1 VLPAFFP
8 TERTKH
14 MSTPRTARRAV
25 TLAAVA
31 LLTIGTA
38 GAAGAAPAP
47 VPAPVPA
54 PALVRAPAPVAG
66 AAWHKGIPPI
76 ATPWTDEVGPRHALP
91 EYPRPQLVRDKWQ
104 NLNGVWEFAGA
115 AVGQAPPVGQELGER
130 VLVPY
135 PIESALSGI
144 QRHVDRMFYRRAF
157 TVPAGWRVGQGQRL
171 LLHFGA
177 VDYDAKVWVNGTQVA
192 THRGGYDGFDADVT
206 DALRGTGP
214 QELIVW
220 AEDLTDATGQPIGK
234 QRRVSDRGIF
244 YQGSSGIWRT
254 VWMEPVADSSIAGLA
269 MTPDLAASALKL
281 TAETVRGDGLT
292 VQAVARAGGRVVGKV
307 TGAAGTAMVVP
318 VPKARLWSPESPF
331 LYDLEVTLLDGRRTV
346 DTVTSYFG
354 MREIGKAPGADG
366 KLRLTLNGKILF
378 NLATLDQGF
387 WPDGLNTA
395 PTDAALRFDLQQ
407 HKELGFNAVR
417 KHIKVEPDRWFY
429 WADKLGLLVWQ
440 DMPAANT
447 GPIPEPWRAQFEAE
461 LHEMVR
467 EHSSWTSIVAWVPFN
482 EGWGEWDRAATG
494 RIAEDVKK
502 QDPSRL
508 VNAHSGVNCCN
519 SKGDAG
525 KGDVIDFHQYLGPA
539 SPAPDANRVSID
551 GEHGGYGLKTANHMW
566 FGDGQ
571 AYEME
576 PDSATLTSKY
586 VANQRAVLTSAR
598 SCGISASVYTQITD
612 VEGELNGFW
621 TYDRQLLKMDRKQVR
636 AVNREIIA
644 GADGT
649 PGNTPQ
655 PGPGTPGLTGIAFY
669 PLDGTAEDTAG
680 DHDAT
685 LVGGPGYVA
694 AKNGQGLDLN
704 GSTQFADTGAPVL
717 NTASDYTASAWVK
730 LDKADGAFQTIISQD
745 GASTSDFFLQY
756 SGADQRFAMSFA
768 GVRALGPV
776 KPETGRWYHL
786 TGVRDT
792 VRGEL
797 RLYVDGE
804 LAGRVGACLP
814 QAAPT
819 GNTVIGRGKY
829 GGNPVDYLDGTVDQ
843 VHLYDRALSATEIKD
858 LYASGS

>member
-1 VLPAFFP
+1 M
-8 TERTKH
+8 T
-14 MSTPRTARRAV
+14 TPRTARRAV
-25 TLAAVA
+25 TAVAVA
-31 LLTIGTA
+31 LLAIGTA
-38 GAAGAAPAP
+38 GAAGVAPA
-47 VPAPVPA
+47 
-54 PALVRAPAPVAG
+54 
-66 AAWHKGIPPI
+66 AAAEPQWHKGIPPL
-76 ATPWTDEVGPRHALP
+76 ATPWTAQVGPRNALP
-91 EYPRPQLVRDKWQ
+91 EYPRPQLVRGRWQ
-104 NLNGVWEFAGA
+104 NLNGVWEFGRA
-115 AVGQAPPVGQELGER
+115 AVDQAPPVGQPLGER

-144 QRHVDRMFYRRAF
+144 QRHEDRMFYRRAF
-157 TVPAGWRVGQGQRL
+157 TVPAGWRVGSGQRL
-171 LLHFGA
+171 MLHFGA
-177 VDYDAKVWVNGTQVA
+177 VDYDAKVWVNGTRVA
-192 THRGGYDGFDADVT
+192 THRGGYDGFDIDVT

-254 VWMEPVADSSIAGLA
+254 VWMEPVADSSITGLVT
-269 MTPDLAASALKL
+269 TPDLAASALRL

-292 VQAVARAGGRVVGKV
+292 VRAVAKAGGRVVGTV
-307 TGAAGTAMVVP
+307 TGAAGTELVVP
-318 VPKARLWSPESPF
+318 VPRAELWSPDHPY
-331 LYDLEVTLLDGRRTV
+331 LYDLEVTLLRGRTAV

-354 MREIGKAPGADG
+354 MREIGKKPGADG
-366 KLRLTLNGKILF
+366 KLRIALNGKILF

-395 PTDAALRFDLQQ
+395 PTDAGLKFDLQQ
-407 HKELGFNAVR
+407 HKDMGFNAVR
-417 KHIKVEPDRWFY
+417 KHIKVEPDRWYY

-447 GPIPEPWRAQFEAE
+447 GPIPEAWRAQFEAE
-461 LHEMVR
+461 LHELVR
-467 EHSSWTSIVAWVPFN
+467 EHRSWTSIVAWVPFN
-482 EGWGEWDRAATG
+482 EGWGEWDREATG
-494 RIAEDVKK
+494 RIADDVRK

-519 SKGDAG
+519 SHGDSG
-525 KGDVIDFHQYLGPA
+525 RGDVIDHHQYLGPA
-539 SPAPDANRVSID
+539 SPAPDATRVSID
-551 GEHGGYGLKTANHMW
+551 GEHGGFGLRTSNHMW

-576 PDSATLTSKY
+576 PDSATLTRKY
-586 VANQRAVLTSAR
+586 VENQRAVITSAR
-598 SCGISASVYTQITD
+598 SCGISAAIYTQITD

-621 TYDRQLLKMDRKQVR
+621 TYDRQVAKMDLRQVR

-644 GADGT
+644 RADGSA
-649 PGNTPQ
+649 GNVPQ
-655 PGPGTPGLTGIAFY
+655 PGPGTPGLTGVAFY
-669 PLDGTAEDTAG
+669 PLDGTAEDAAG

-685 LVGGPGYVA
+685 LVGGPGYVDA
-694 AKNGQGLDLN
+694 HRGQGVALN
-704 GSTQFADTGAPVL
+704 GSGQFIDTGAPVL
-717 NTASDYTASAWVK
+717 NTASDYTASAWVR
-730 LDKADGAFQTIISQD
+730 LDKADGAFQTIVSQD
-745 GASTSDFFLQY
+745 GASVSDFFLQY

-768 GVRALGPV
+768 GVRALGPA

-786 TGVRDT
+786 TGVRDS

-804 LAGRVGACLP
+804 LAGRTGACLP

-819 GNTVIGRGKY
+819 GNTVIGRGRY
-829 GGNPVDYLDGTVDQ
+829 GGNPVDYLDGAVDQ

-858 LYASGS
+858 LYASGQ

>member
-1 VLPAFFP
+1 M
-8 TERTKH
+8 T
-14 MSTPRTARRAV
+14 TPRTARRAV
-25 TLAAVA
+25 TAAAVT
-31 LLTIGTA
+31 LLAIGTA
-38 GAAGAAPAP
+38 GAAGAAPA
-47 VPAPVPA
+47 
-54 PALVRAPAPVAG
+54 
-66 AAWHKGIPPI
+66 AAAEPQWHKGIPPI
-76 ATPWTDEVGPRHALP
+76 ATPWTAQVGPQNALP
-91 EYPRPQLVRDKWQ
+91 EYPRPQLVRSKWQ
-104 NLNGVWEFAGA
+104 NLNGVWQFGKA
-115 AVGQAPPVGQELGER
+115 APGQAPPVGQELTER

-144 QRHVDRMFYRRAF
+144 QRHEDRMFYRRTF
-157 TVPAGWRVGQGQRL
+157 TVPAGWQVGRGQRL
-171 LLHFGA
+171 VLHFGA
-177 VDYDAKVWVNGTQVA
+177 VDYDAKVWVNGTEVA
-192 THRGGYDGFDADVT
+192 THRGGYDKFDVDVT
-206 DALRGTGP
+206 AALKGTGP

-254 VWMEPVADSSIAGLA
+254 VWMEPVADSSISGLVT
-269 MTPDLAASALKL
+269 TPDLAASALKL
-281 TAETVRGDGLT
+281 TAETVRGEGLT
-292 VQAVARAGGRVVGKV
+292 VQAVAKAGGKVVGKV
-307 TGAAGTAMVVP
+307 TGATGTELSLP
-318 VPKARLWSPESPF
+318 VPKAKLWSPDNPY
-331 LYDLEVTLLDGRRTV
+331 LYDLEVTLLNGRKTV
-346 DTVTSYFG
+346 DTVKSYFG
-354 MREIGKAPGADG
+354 MRAIGTRKGADG
-366 KLRLTLNGKILF
+366 KLRIALNGKILF
-378 NLATLDQGF
+378 NMATLDQGF

-395 PTDAALRFDLQQ
+395 PTDAGLKFDLQQ
-407 HKELGFNAVR
+407 HKEMGFNAVR

-447 GPIPEPWRAQFEAE
+447 GPIPPEWRDQFEAE

-467 EHSSWTSIVAWVPFN
+467 EHLSWTSVIAWVPFN
-482 EGWGEWDRAATG
+482 EGWGEWDRTATG
-494 RIAEDVKK
+494 RIADDVKK

-519 SKGDAG
+519 SKGDSG
-525 KGDVIDFHQYLGPA
+525 RGDVIDFHQYLGPA
-539 SPAPDANRVSID
+539 SPAPEENRVSID
-551 GEHGGYGLKTANHMW
+551 GEHGGFGLKTSNHMW

-576 PDSATLTSKY
+576 PDSATLTRKY
-586 VANQRAVLTSAR
+586 VENQRAVLTSAR
-598 SCGISASVYTQITD
+598 SCGISAAIYTQITD

-621 TYDRQLLKMDRKQVR
+621 TYDRQVAKMDFRQVR
-636 AVNREIIA
+636 AINREIIA
-644 GADGT
+644 KADGT
-649 PGNTPQ
+649 PGDTPQ
-655 PGPGTPGLTGIAFY
+655 PGPGTPGLTGVAFY
-669 PLDGTAEDTAG
+669 PLDGNAEDAAG

-685 LVGGPGYVA
+685 LVGGPGYVD
-694 AKNGQGLDLN
+694 AKKGQGVELN
-704 GSTQFADTGAPVL
+704 GSSQSIDTGAPVL

-730 LDKADGAFQTIISQD
+730 LDKADGAFQTIVSQD
-745 GASTSDFFLQY
+745 GASVSDFFLQY

-776 KPETGRWYHL
+776 KPEVGRWYHL

-843 VHLYDRALSATEIKD
+843 VHLYDRALSAAEIKE
-858 LYASGS
+858 LYTSGN